1 MFFWGLDQG
10 PEALRLA
17 AQITA
22 EMPPDINAVTGA
34 VNAPPAPF
42 VPEQHHFAPGYVLLL
57 TGFNGTAEHARL
69 VGLIQATLP
78 PLFDLV
84 APMRY
89 TELQQ
94 LLDAANAWGG
104 YAYDKSCYLA
114 DLSGPVIDVLTGH
127 VPAKTSPMSVLLFYR
142 LDGAYC
148 QAGEQDTAFS
158 GGRSPRYGAF
168 IIGMGPDERVLAA
181 ERDWV
186 RGLWSALRPHAIN
199 DEGGYI
205 NGNTDYTGDGLR
217 SAYGAAKYER
227 LARIKAGYDPDNVFH
242 LNANVQP
249 AG

>member
-1 MFFWGLDQG
+1 MSRMTWGSTR
-10 PEALRLA
+10 PH
-17 AQITA
+17 
-22 EMPPDINAVTGA
+22 GA
-34 VNAPPAPF
+34 CR
-42 VPEQHHFAPGYVLLL
+42 GK
-57 TGFNGTAEHARL
+57 R
-69 VGLIQATLP
+69 ATLP

-114 DLSGPVIDVLTGH
+114 GLSGPVIDVLTEH
-127 VPAKTSPMSVLLFYR
+127 VPAKTSPMSALLFYR

-168 IIGMGPDERVLAA
+168 IIGMGPDERALAA

-186 RGLWSALRPHAIN
+186 RGLWSALRPHAIS
-199 DEGGYI
+199 DGSGYI
-205 NGNTDYTGDGLR
+205 NGNTDYAGDGLR
-217 SAYGAAKYER
+217 SAYGTAKYER